1 MSLPDDAVST
11 LTRWTRWLDV
21 IAIVCLVVS
30 VAAALAPGRVRLDL
44 GLGAVSFGRP
54 WGPLLLAIFLAGFR
68 HWRLP
73 RPHLGERVVVW
84 ASALRHPPF
93 ALSARMLIATR
104 LPILLTGYIATLMF
118 GISPSA
124 TRQISEDPLRNLP
137 ARWDAT
143 WYAEIARSGYK
154 YDRRRSDEQQA
165 IVFFPA
171 YPMMM
176 RTLAAF
182 TIPERKEADDY
193 DEYLEMQQVRLVW
206 GGLVISLLAFFFAL
220 VLVYRWAEL
229 RAGPDAAAATVVLL
243 SAYPF
248 AVYFSAPY
256 TEALFL
262 LLVGGTFY
270 AFERGRLTLAGAAG
284 LLAGLTRPNGAMV
297 SLALAILA
305 VTPALRREHRWIRR
319 TAGGLLAAAMPGIGM
334 LFYSAYVYSVSGNP
348 LAWVEAQ
355 SAWGRGTE
363 VTADHYAWVFRTI
376 MNDGLLAYVRAAP
389 AEIVQT
395 AAVAFSLAMVW
406 PVWHRIGPAYAVFIL
421 ASLLPPILQGGMLS
435 VGRFTAT
442 LFPQF
447 LALALLLPRER
458 RINWIIPFSIG
469 QGLIAAAFFT
479 WRPIY

>member
-1 MSLPDDAVST
+1 MAL
-11 LTRWTRWLDV
+11 
-21 IAIVCLVVS
+21 VCLLVS
-30 VAAALAPGRVRLDL
+30 LAAALAPAPVRLDFGLGTLSIGTPWRALLL
-44 GLGAVSFGRP
+44 GLVLVGG
-54 WGPLLLAIFLAGFR
+54 R
-68 HWRLP
+68 HWRLL
-73 RPHLGERVVVW
+73 RPHLGERIIAW
-84 ASALRHPPF
+84 ARALRRPPF
-93 ALSARMLIATR
+93 LLSARMLIASR
-104 LPILLTGYIATLMF
+104 LPILLAGYVATLIF
-118 GISPSA
+118 GTSPAITFRISK
-124 TRQISEDPLRNLP
+124 DPLRDLP
-137 ARWDAT
+137 ARWDAI
-143 WYAEIARSGYK
+143 WYSEIARTGYK
-154 YDRRRSDEQQA
+154 YDSRLGPDQQQN

-206 GGLVISLLAFFFAL
+206 GGLVISLLAFFYAL

-262 LLVGGTFY
+262 LLVAGTFY

-305 VTPALRREHRWIRR
+305 VTPVFRRERGWIRR

-334 LFYSAYVYSVSGNP
+334 LFYSAYLYSVSGNP
-348 LAWVEAQ
+348 LAWIEAQ
-355 SAWGRGTE
+355 AAWGRGAD
-363 VTADHYAWVFRTI
+363 VTAEHYAWVFRTI

-395 AAVAFSLAMVW
+395 AAVVFSLAMVW
-406 PVWHRIGPAYAVFIL
+406 PVWRRIGPAYAVFIL
-421 ASLLPPILQGGMLS
+421 ANLLPPIMQGGMLS
-435 VGRFTAT
+435 LGRFTAT

-447 LALALLLPRER
+447 LALALLLPPER
-458 RINWIIPFSIG
+458 RINWIIAFSIG
-469 QGLIAAAFFT
+469 QGLIAAVFFT